1 MLRTPILPAV
11 EPLYLLVEIVA
22 GYETASSQRSG
33 ASRDGG

>member
-22 GYETASSQRSG
+22 GYEA
-33 ASRDGG
+33 DGSK